1 MICMLIKL
9 YDEALHDLHCS
20 PNCMIR
26 TSRFRLFTKVYDENF
41 MIFMLTKSYNKNF
54 MIWMLTKLCDKN
66 LKICTVH
73 QIV

>member
-1 MICMLIKL
+1 MIFMLIKL
-9 YDEALHDLHCS
+9 YDEALHDLHCA
-20 PNCMIR
+20 PNCMID
-26 TSRFRLFTKVYDENF
+26 SRFRLFTKVYDENF